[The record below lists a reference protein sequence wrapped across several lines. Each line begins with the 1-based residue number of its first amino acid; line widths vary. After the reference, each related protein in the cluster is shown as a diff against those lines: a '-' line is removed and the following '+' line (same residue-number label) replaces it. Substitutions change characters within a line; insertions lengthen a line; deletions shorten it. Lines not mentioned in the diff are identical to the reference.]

1 MEDLVDGSKKSKNA
15 NFRKQWTAEEI
26 EKLNQAFKIHG
37 PNWEKVSQA
46 VGRTPMACKTC
57 I

>member
-46 VGRTPMACKTC
+46 VGRLPVACKK
-57 I
+57 